1 MLNEKKTEV
10 FEPTFEEAS
19 SEIEIQLPANVK
31 SLEHWSTAVVLQ
43 GKFQGKSYK
52 AAFDDDSYRKW
63 LMDNFGTRKTAAI
76 IDLAKY
82 VICQTK
88 ADMAKATA

>member
-1 MLNEKKTEV
+1 MV
-10 FEPTFEEAS
+10 
-19 SEIEIQLPANVK
+19 Q
-31 SLEHWSTAVVLQ
+31 Q

-52 AAFDDDSYRKW
+52 AAFDDCNYKKW
-63 LMDNFGTRKTAAI
+63 LMDNFGTLKAPAI